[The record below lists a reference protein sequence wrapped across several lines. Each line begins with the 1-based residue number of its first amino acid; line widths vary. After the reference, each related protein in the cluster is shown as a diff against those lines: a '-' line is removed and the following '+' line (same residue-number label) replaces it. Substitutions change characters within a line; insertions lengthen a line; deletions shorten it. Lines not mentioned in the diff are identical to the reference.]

1 MRVVTHLTVIALV
14 AALGTVTLATS
25 AWSAGGAL
33 AAVPAAWW
41 STGIAL
47 VVLFEDRSAT
57 ADAHRGRP
65 DRTTAGGA
73 HALLQR
79 WGAPLV
85 RRVTAGAVIA
95 GLTIAPAA
103 AAQSSVPDDLGWQ
116 TTSSG
121 PSLPSAES
129 APQGTEIPA
138 DEVPTGTADGTSA
151 VPDPQTPNSV
161 PRTGETPDAAS
172 PTHVVAPGETLWSI
186 TEDALGAGAT
196 DEQVARAWPRVYEAN
211 PEQIG
216 ADPSLIHP
224 GATLRLPAA
233 ARSSSPPQQPTRPA
247 QS

>member
-41 STGIAL
+41 STTQIAQSAVVLACGLGAAGCLWHLVSVGIAL

-116 TTSSG
+116 TT
-121 PSLPSAES
+121 
-129 APQGTEIPA
+129 
-138 DEVPTGTADGTSA
+138 GTSA